1 MKASMLP
8 PFENACLRWVA
19 QGKTLAE
26 IALLEGKSIAE
37 IELYLERA
45 LVSLEAKSIAEALRK
60 ANLSE
65 SD

>member
-8 PFENACLRWVA
+8 PFEKACLRWVA

-26 IALLEGKSIAE
+26 IALLEGKSISE
-37 IELYLERA
+37 IQLYLERA
-45 LVSLEAKSIAEALRK
+45 LVSLEAKSIAEALWK